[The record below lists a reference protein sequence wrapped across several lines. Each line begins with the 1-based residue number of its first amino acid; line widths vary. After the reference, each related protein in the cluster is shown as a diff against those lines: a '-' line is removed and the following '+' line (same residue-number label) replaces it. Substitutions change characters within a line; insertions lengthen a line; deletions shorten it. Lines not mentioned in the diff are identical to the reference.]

1 MAMYFSIFLIKPSIS
16 KRLTCISLS
25 NAVADFLGYLLLVL
39 YIKSTVVELI
49 VMLKLT
55 FSFYRSIDCM
65 RKLNSGCSFKRRL
78 PVTLLFN
85 IALTNYIALN
95 IFLQSMDLSPTKIGR
110 EELMK

>member
-65 RKLNSGCSFKRRL
+65 RKLKSLTLPRGVASLWRRL
-78 PVTLLFN
+78 EFRLLFN
-85 IALTNYIALN
+85 IYN
-95 IFLQSMDLSPTKIGR
+95 
-110 EELMK
+110 